1 MLHATLESLVPS
13 VARLRRRDTLIVRR
27 GTDGRVLWPGF
38 VENSRVLEWIFRRGD
53 GAARPVKTPM
63 GYFPEAAD
71 METQGLVIHREDL
84 NELLRVD
91 GAAMVADLP
100 QFEQQFARF
109 GDRLAAALRNKPESL
124 RRRLNKA

>member
-27 GTDGRVLWPGF
+27 GTDG
-38 VENSRVLEWIFRRGD
+38 
-53 GAARPVKTPM
+53 AAGPVKTPM